1 MENKK
6 IMSVDYEYMKECLGV
21 DAEHQ
26 KKVAEQY
33 HKFLDRIIEK
43 AKADNSQNEQ
53 KAKADAARAELVK
66 ALKNYLVICV
76 DSSFEGDLAE
86 LIKKDLDEII
96 DETLRDL
103 DNSFKSFGNMTKAP
117 KGKSDDDIIRNFLNA
132 MFYVD
137 KNSLDEMLSV

>member
-43 AKADNSQNEQ
+43 AKEDNAQNKQ
-53 KAKADAARAELVK
+53 KTKADAARAEFAK
-66 ALKNYLVICV
+66 AMKNYLAICI
-76 DSSFEGDLAE
+76 DCNFDEDLAGC
-86 LIKKDLDEII
+86 LKKDLDGIV
-96 DETLRDL
+96 DENLRNL
-103 DNSFKSFGNMTKAP
+103 DNSLKDLGKVFKAP
-117 KGKSDDDIIRNFLNA
+117 KGKSDDDVIKNFLDA
-132 MFYVD
+132 MF
-137 KNSLDEMLSV
+137 SSVK

>member
-43 AKADNSQNEQ
+43 AKEDNAQDEQ
-53 KAKADAARAELVK
+53 KTKADAARAELAK
-66 ALKNYLVICV
+66 AMKNYLVIYV
-76 DSSFEGDLAE
+76 DSNFERDLAG
-86 LIKKDLDEII
+86 LIKKELDEII

-103 DNSFKSFGNMTKAP
+103 DNSLKSLGKITKTS
-117 KGKSDDDIIRNFLNA
+117 KGKSDDDVIKNFLDG
-132 MFYVD
+132 MF
-137 KNSLDEMLSV
+137 SSVK

>member
-53 KAKADAARAELVK
+53 KTKADAARAELAK
-66 ALKNYLVICV
+66 AMKNYLVICI
-76 DSSFEGDLAE
+76 DCNFDGDLAKC
-86 LIKKDLDEII
+86 LKKDLDGVV

-103 DNSFKSFGNMTKAP
+103 DNSFKSLSKMAKAP
-117 KGKSDDDIIRNFLNA
+117 KEKSDDDVINKFLGA
-132 MFYVD
+132 LF
-137 KNSLDEMLSV
+137 SE

>member
-43 AKADNSQNEQ
+43 AKEDNTKDEQ
-53 KAKADAARAELVK
+53 KTKADAARAELAK
-66 ALKNYLVICV
+66 AMKNYLVICI
-76 DSSFEGDLAE
+76 DCNFEGDLAAR
-86 LIKKDLDEII
+86 IKKDLDGIV

-103 DNSFKSFGNMTKAP
+103 DNSLKSLGKMFKVP
-117 KGKSDDDIIRNFLNA
+117 KGKSDDDVIKNFLDA
-132 MFYVD
+132 MF
-137 KNSLDEMLSV
+137 SV

>member
-43 AKADNSQNEQ
+43 AKEDNAQDEQ
-53 KAKADAARAELVK
+53 KTKADAARAELVK
-66 ALKNYLVICV
+66 ALKNYLVICI
-76 DSSFEGDLAE
+76 DCNFEGDLAAR
-86 LIKKDLDEII
+86 LKKDLDGIV
-96 DETLRDL
+96 DETLQDL
-103 DNSFKSFGNMTKAP
+103 DNSFKSLGKMSKAP
-117 KGKSDDDIIRNFLNA
+117 KCKSDDDVIKNFLDA
-132 MFYVD
+132 MFGV
-137 KNSLDEMLSV
+137 K

>member
-26 KKVAEQY
+26 NKVAEQY

-43 AKADNSQNEQ
+43 AKEDNAQGEQ
-53 KAKADAARAELVK
+53 KTKADAARAELAK
-66 ALKNYLVICV
+66 AMKNYLVISIDCN
-76 DSSFEGDLAE
+76 FEEDLADCLKKE
-86 LIKKDLDEII
+86 LDGIV

-103 DNSFKSFGNMTKAP
+103 DNSFKSLGNSFKSLSKMSKAP
-117 KGKSDDDIIRNFLNA
+117 KSKSDDDVIKNFLDA
-132 MFYVD
+132 MF
-137 KNSLDEMLSV
+137 SV

>member
-21 DAEHQ
+21 DADHQ

-43 AKADNSQNEQ
+43 AKEDNAQDEQ
-53 KAKADAARAELVK
+53 KTKADAARAELAK
-66 ALKNYLVICV
+66 AMKNYLVICV
-76 DSSFEGDLAE
+76 DSNFEGDLAG

-103 DNSFKSFGNMTKAP
+103 DNSIKSLGKSFKSFGKMAKAP
-117 KGKSDDDIIRNFLNA
+117 KEKNDDDVINKFLDA
-132 MFYVD
+132 LF
-137 KNSLDEMLSV
+137 SE